1 VLLADDGAHRL
12 RPGAIPP
19 GDIESVKSA
28 AMGLE
33 EGTAMS
39 KSSGKKLS
47 KKSKDAVSGR
57 DRRAGRLEE
66 ALAAGLKREAKVAS
80 RLEAAQL
87 EVAVLRMALA
97 EVVGEVLVE
106 AAPGAGA
113 EVEAEPTLKAAAAVK
128 AARAPKAPRVAK
140 PASAKPAP
148 AAKAPAPKAPRAAKT
163 PATAKPAARPR
174 AAKPAPA
181 PKPPTTRPR
190 RTPRNGPADS

>member
-28 AMGLE
+28 ATGLE

-97 EVVGEVLVE
+97 EVVGEVFGE
-106 AAPGAGA
+106 PEPGAVA
-113 EVEAEPTLKAAAAVK
+113 EVEPAPAPKAAAVK
-128 AARAPKAPRVAK
+128 AARAPKAPRAAK
-140 PASAKPAP
+140 PAATKPAP
-148 AAKAPAPKAPRAAKT
+148 VAKVPAPKAPRAAKT